1 MALNGITLSLAP
13 VQEDIWT
20 GIYRE
25 MGLTEKEIE
34 DHIAGPAFLAW
45 QRMGN
50 IRGVGGPLP
59 EQFKGRLATLQNQS
73 VYEIRRLGG
82 MVALPAFAG
91 HVPVALQRLF
101 PNASY
106 TPVERWNR
114 FSDDECC
121 PLFLDPLDEL
131 FQSIGKTFLERIR
144 EKYGS
149 DHIYFADPYNEIQP
163 KEANADYLRL
173 DPNPRF

>member
-59 EQFKGRLATLQNQS
+59 ELFKGRLATLQNQS